1 MECKCWNGARPRDVE
16 VVSKTREKRKIDRL
30 GRVYRVLVE
39 EVIILVDNNDVV
51 AYAQSTIHVVL
62 QVQH

>member
-1 MECKCWNGARPRDVE
+1 MECKCWNGARLRDVE

>member
-1 MECKCWNGARPRDVE
+1 MECKCWNGARLWDVE

>member
-1 MECKCWNGARPRDVE
+1 MECKCWNGARLRDVE
-16 VVSKTREKRKIDRL
+16 AVSKTREKRKIDRL

>member
-1 MECKCWNGARPRDVE
+1 MECKCWNGARLSDVE